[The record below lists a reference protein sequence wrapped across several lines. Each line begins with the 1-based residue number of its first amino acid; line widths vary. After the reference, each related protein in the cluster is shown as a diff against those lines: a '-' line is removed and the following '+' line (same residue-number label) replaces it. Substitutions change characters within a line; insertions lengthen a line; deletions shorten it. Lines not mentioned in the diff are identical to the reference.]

1 MYNKKGFQ
9 KAPFYGYLRDLEQ
22 AYDEGTTYG
31 SARGNLPHLYY
42 PRQSLEADVL
52 CLYTEPGTLVHIFQ
66 GIVRAITTKVLRKF
80 IATHL
85 HLGPAT
91 RTRKQAAVACFYTWV
106 ESMT

>member
-1 MYNKKGFQ
+1 MRKQPMEARAATF
-9 KAPFYGYLRDLEQ
+9 LTD
-22 AYDEGTTYG
+22 TTHVNRSKQTCCVY
-31 SARGNLPHLYY
+31 ATN
-42 PRQSLEADVL
+42 
-52 CLYTEPGTLVHIFQ
+52 LVHCCTFFQ
-66 GIVRAITTKVLRKF
+66 GIVRAITTKVLRNF